1 MTFPSLSSF
10 QKPQQNKPNFQS
22 KKADHTSS
30 AQKVASSDSVQFA
43 GKQASKNKMG
53 SAPEINTGN
62 RFTGAWKA
70 IKKDITRLG
79 WWGKQTAIATA
90 ITVATCWL
98 PGSQLFTIPLWL
110 GIDLTMRGI
119 DGFSNPAKYNTPA
132 STKHQPAEQDRKW
145 SGGQKMKGA
154 LKGFGSG
161 MIHGIKDDF
170 GKKALLS
177 GALCVATCWLPG
189 SQLLLIPAL
198 FCSYGAWEGIQ
209 RGIKGWNHPDQY
221 GIS

>member
-1 MTFPSLSSF
+1 MTIPSLSPF
-10 QKPQQNKPNFQS
+10 QKSQQSTPNLRL
-22 KKADHTSS
+22 KKQDNASA

-53 SAPEINTGN
+53 NGPEINTGD

-70 IKKDITRLG
+70 IKKDITSLS

-110 GIDLTMRGI
+110 GISLTMQGI
-119 DGFSNPAKYNTPA
+119 DGFSNPTQYNAPAPAK
-132 STKHQPAEQDRKW
+132 QPAEQDKKW
-145 SGGQKMKGA
+145 SGGQKAKGA

-161 MIHGIKDDF
+161 VIHGIKDDF

-189 SQLLLIPAL
+189 SQLLLVPAL

-209 RGIKGWNHPDQY
+209 RGIKGWNHPAQY